1 MAEPDPKL
9 TDAERQAS
17 ELAAMLDEAADDFE
31 RNGPVPVENLLRK
44 LSALHAE
51 PAAKEQPA
59 E

>member
-17 ELAAMLDEAADDFE
+17 ELAAILDEAAGDLE
-31 RNGPVPVENLLRK
+31 RNGPVPVEELRRR

-51 PAAKEQPA
+51 PAAE